1 MKNFNIILTD
11 KGIDSI
17 CFTVVTAV
25 ALNCIYKMAKE
36 AMSYRKHYNEC
47 LIKASELA
55 VDLKKMTKETDCKN
69 DEEES

>member
-25 ALNCIYKMAKE
+25 ALKCIYKMVKE
-36 AMSYRKHYNEC
+36 TMCYRKHHNEC

-55 VDLKKMTKETDCKN
+55 VDLKKMTKESDCKD
-69 DEEES
+69 DEEKS

>member
-25 ALNCIYKMAKE
+25 ALKCIYKMVKE

-47 LIKASELA
+47 LLKVGELA
-55 VDLKKMTKETDCKN
+55 VDLKKMTTESDCKD

>member
-25 ALNCIYKMAKE
+25 ALKCIYKMVKE
-36 AMSYRKHYNEC
+36 AMSYRKLKTMPKN
-47 LIKASELA
+47 IKS
-55 VDLKKMTKETDCKN
+55 LK
-69 DEEES
+69 